1 MEDKEILQLW
11 KNGLT
16 KNKVAEIYK
25 REFNQDIKI
34 IRAEM
39 HNRHE
44 GRFITNY
51 EALRKVEETILEYI
65 KTKEESDG

>member
-1 MEDKEILQLW
+1 MRDEEILYLW
-11 KNGLT
+11 KSGLS
-16 KNKVAEIYK
+16 KNKVAEIYR

-51 EALRKVEETILEYI
+51 EALKKVEETILNYI
-65 KTKEESDG
+65 NGRYK

>member
-1 MEDKEILQLW
+1 MRDEEILYLW
-11 KNGLT
+11 KSRLS
-16 KNKVAEIYK
+16 KNKVAQIYR

-51 EALRKVEETILEYI
+51 EALKKVEETIINYI
-65 KTKEESDG
+65 RRHK

>member
-1 MEDKEILQLW
+1 MNDKEILKLW
-11 KNGLT
+11 KSGLT

-39 HNRHE
+39 HNRFE

-51 EALRKVEETILEYI
+51 EALRKVEETILNYLRRN
-65 KTKEESDG
+65 K

>member
-1 MEDKEILQLW
+1 MVLVRDEEILYLW
-11 KNGLT
+11 KSGLS
-16 KNKVAEIYK
+16 KNKVAEIYR

-51 EALRKVEETILEYI
+51 EALKKVEETILNYI
-65 KTKEESDG
+65 RR

>member
-1 MEDKEILQLW
+1 MRDEEILYLW
-11 KNGLT
+11 KSGLS
-16 KNKVAEIYK
+16 KNKVAEIYR
-25 REFNQDIKI
+25 REFNQGIKI

-51 EALRKVEETILEYI
+51 EALKKVEETILNYI
-65 KTKEESDG
+65 RRDK

>member
-1 MEDKEILQLW
+1 MRDEEILYLW
-11 KNGLT
+11 ESGLS

-51 EALRKVEETILEYI
+51 EALKKVEETILNYI
-65 KTKEESDG
+65 RRDK